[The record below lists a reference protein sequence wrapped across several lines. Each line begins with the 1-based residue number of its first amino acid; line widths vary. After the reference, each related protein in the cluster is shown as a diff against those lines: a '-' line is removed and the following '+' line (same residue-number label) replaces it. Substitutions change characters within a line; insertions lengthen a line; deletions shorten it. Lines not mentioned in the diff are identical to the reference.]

1 MSVPSSA
8 IAQMLMQGSGG
19 APPQGGGL
27 AGNGMQTGADL
38 IRKMM
43 MIKALQA
50 QQQQQPGQPQQP
62 VGVGGFQAPAGQ
74 VLPQTL
80 NAQQLPGGTNA

>member
-19 APPQGGGL
+19 APPQGGGQQT
-27 AGNGMQTGADL
+27 GNGAQTGADL
-38 IRKMM
+38 LRKIM

-50 QQQQQPGQPQQP
+50 QQQQPGQPQQP
-62 VGVGGFQAPAGQ
+62 VGIGGFQNPQGQ
-74 VLPQTL
+74 VLPQAV
-80 NAQQLPGGTNA
+80 NAQQMAGGTNA

>member
-19 APPQGGGL
+19 APPQGLG
-27 AGNGMQTGADL
+27 GNGAQTAADL
-38 IRKMM
+38 VRKMM

-50 QQQQQPGQPQQP
+50 QQQQPGQPPQAQP
-62 VGVGGFQAPAGQ
+62 NVLGQ
-74 VLPQTL
+74 VAAQPQVMQ
-80 NAQQLPGGTNA
+80 AQQLPGGTNA

>member
-19 APPQGGGL
+19 AAPQGGGL

-50 QQQQQPGQPQQP
+50 QQQQPGQPQQP
-62 VGVGGFQAPAGQ
+62 VGVGGFQAPPGQ
-74 VLPQTL
+74 VLPQAM
-80 NAQQLPGGTNA
+80 NAQQNLGGSNA